1 MTDTRHGDHQR
12 ATGSVADEAALLAD
26 LLASRG
32 WGGVPPGPAP
42 SSPADGEGPAAECTC
57 GGITPAAC
65 RLCPVCQLIA
75 FVQQVSP
82 DTVERVAEIVDL
94 AATALRDLAQSQRER
109 TGERDGERQ
118 GGRQGGR
125 QGEGGG
131 ASTQGA
137 ESR

>member
-1 MTDTRHGDHQR
+1 MTDTRHGDDER

-32 WGGVPPGPAP
+32 WGGPSPGPAP
-42 SSPADGEGPAAECTC
+42 SAPGDGEGPAAECTC
-57 GGITPAAC
+57 GGTTPAAC

-109 TGERDGERQ
+109 TGER
-118 GGRQGGR
+118 QGGR

-131 ASTQGA
+131 ASTHGA
-137 ESR
+137 DSR

>member
-1 MTDTRHGDHQR
+1 MTDTRHGDHER

-32 WGGVPPGPAP
+32 WGGLSPGPAP
-42 SSPADGEGPAAECTC
+42 SAPGDGEGPAAECTC
-57 GGITPAAC
+57 GGTTPAAC

-109 TGERDGERQ
+109 TGERDGERD
-118 GGRQGGR
+118 GER

-131 ASTQGA
+131 ASTHGA
-137 ESR
+137 DSR